1 MNCTILS
8 LLVFNE
14 KDQTIFLNFALHA
27 HAYIDN
33 EKVWRGLILVILD
46 IFFQFRY
53 WRNSVNKL
61 LNFFLSVNS
70 QTLQMLG

>member
-33 EKVWRGLILVILD
+33 EKVWRGLLLVILD
-46 IFFQFRY
+46 FFSILDIEVILII
-53 WRNSVNKL
+53 NCL
-61 LNFFLSVNS
+61 LFFCPLTVKE
-70 QTLQMLG
+70 